1 MDIIKDLFNE
11 RDQRLIL
18 SIPLPLTVHEDCWSW
33 SKEKTGFYSV
43 KSAYRWLRNQSIPAG
58 VDSGLWKNFW
68 KLKVQPKVLHFGW
81 RAMSGIL
88 ATKVELNSKHV
99 YVNNLCSFCNTAEE
113 SIMHVLVS
121 CEQLEEALMV
131 AWAIWNARNN
141 LLWNQKST
149 TAAEVILSA
158 RTHLYQWQC
167 AQQSKLEPPLSH
179 FEIGKE
185 AEHWTKPERNMVKIN
200 VDGAIFEA
208 MHSFG
213 FGFIAR
219 DCHGE
224 IIEAGSFNKNGTSS
238 PELVELIGIKEALS
252 WIKDKSWG
260 RIVLESDCLL
270 AVQAIHTN
278 VALPSTFGMLV
289 QDCQHL
295 LSQMSHVSLCFVKR
309 SANKAAHFL
318 ARNSCYLSDR
328 FFVKDTSP
336 YDLLRI
342 VLDDIKV

>member
-1 MDIIKDLFNE
+1 
-11 RDQRLIL
+11 
-18 SIPLPLTVHEDCWSW
+18 
-33 SKEKTGFYSV
+33 
-43 KSAYRWLRNQSIPAG
+43 
-58 VDSGLWKNFW
+58 
-68 KLKVQPKVLHFGW
+68 
-81 RAMSGIL
+81 MSGIL

-121 CEQLEEALMV
+121 CNFAKSCWVRSSLNIISFSQHYFYSWFQDLMSSNSGEQLEEALMV

-295 LSQMSHVSLCFVKR
+295 LSQMSHISLCFVKR
-309 SANKAAHFL
+309 SANKAAHFFAL
-318 ARNSCYLSDR
+318 NSCYLSDR